1 MSRSSHL
8 PGSGVK
14 KFLNPMDMKEIEQC
28 MAAVP
33 SVGAPDFVFPDS
45 MGLKK

>member
-14 KFLNPMDMKEIEQC
+14 KFLKPMDLMEIEQFVG
-28 MAAVP
+28 AVP
-33 SVGAPDFVFPDS
+33 SVGAPDFAFPDS